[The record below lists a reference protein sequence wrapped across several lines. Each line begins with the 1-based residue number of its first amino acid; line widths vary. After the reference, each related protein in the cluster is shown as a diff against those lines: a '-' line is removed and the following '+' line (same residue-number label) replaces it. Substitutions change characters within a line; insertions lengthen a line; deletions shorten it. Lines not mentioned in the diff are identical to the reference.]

1 MSVLVTSVR
10 DKKQKLLSDSW
21 WDWMNQ
27 YNEGKNGD
35 DGTNAIMEAATDLQ
49 EILEEKKPT
58 SGGLF
63 LWEGM
68 FTC

>member
-1 MSVLVTSVR
+1 
-10 DKKQKLLSDSW
+10 
-21 WDWMNQ
+21 MNQ

-35 DGTNAIMEAATDLQ
+35 GGANAIMEAATDLQ
-49 EILEEKKPT
+49 EILDDKKKPT